1 MPARPAPAMRD
12 GLLDVAAMTDEVL
25 ELVRCESPSDD
36 LAAVARSADAVDGLG
51 SRLLGRRAERIEI
64 DGVTHLRWRFG
75 GTPRVLLLGHHDTVW
90 PVGSLPAHPAE
101 VRDGRLTGP
110 GSFDMKAGIV
120 MAFHAIAALPSPDGV
135 SLLITGDEEPGSTT
149 SRALIEDEARG
160 CAAALV
166 LEAAG
171 PGGALK
177 TERKGVSRYEVHVRG
192 RAAHAGLEPERGVN
206 ATLELAH
213 QVQAVAGI
221 GAPGIGT
228 TVTMTRAEAGTT
240 SNTVPARGHFAVD
253 VRATSA
259 AEQQRV
265 HAEIGALAAHLPG
278 ASVEVLG
285 GVNRPPLDLR
295 SSRALFARIS
305 RIADELDLGPLD
317 SVAVGGASD
326 GNFTAGVGT
335 PTLDGLGAVGGGAH
349 ADDEHVIVSELEPRA
364 RLLSV
369 LIAEL
374 LADADA
380 GARSGTGTGTDAGTA
395 TGGTEPG
402 ERIGRA

>member
-1 MPARPAPAMRD
+1 MPARPAPATRD
-12 GLLDVAAMTDEVL
+12 GLLDLTTMTDEVL

-36 LAAVARSADAVDGLG
+36 LAAVARSAEAVDELG
-51 SRLLGRRAERIEI
+51 ARLLGERAERIVI

-75 GTPRVLLLGHHDTVW
+75 AAPRVLVLGHHDTVW
-90 PVGSLPAHPAE
+90 PVGSLETHPAE

-120 MAFHAIAALPSPDGV
+120 MAFHAVAALPSRDGV
-135 SLLITGDEEPGSTT
+135 ALLVTGDEEPGSTT

-192 RAAHAGLEPERGVN
+192 RAAHTGLEPERGVN

-213 QVQAVAGI
+213 QVQAVSGI
-221 GAPGIGT
+221 GAPELGT

-240 SNTVPARGHFAVD
+240 SNTVPARGRFAVD

-265 HAEIGALAAHLPG
+265 HDEIGALTARLPG
-278 ASVEVLG
+278 AAVEVTG
-285 GVNRPPLDLR
+285 GVNRAPLDLHA
-295 SSRALFARIS
+295 SQALFARIS
-305 RIADELDLGPLD
+305 RIAEAAGLGPLA

-349 ADDEHVIVSELEPRA
+349 ADDEHVIVEELPRRA
-364 RLLSV
+364 RLLST

-374 LADADA
+374 L
-380 GARSGTGTGTDAGTA
+380 SETDPA
-395 TGGTEPG
+395 TGADRG
-402 ERIGRA
+402 

>member
-1 MPARPAPAMRD
+1 MPARPAPATRD
-12 GLLDVAAMTDEVL
+12 GLLDVDVMTEQVL

-36 LAAVARSADAVDGLG
+36 LAAVARSAELVDELG
-51 SRLLGRRAERIEI
+51 TRLLGERAERIEI

-75 GTPRVLLLGHHDTVW
+75 AEPRVLVLGHHDTVW
-90 PVGSLPAHPAE
+90 PVGSLAAHPAE
-101 VRDGRLTGP
+101 ARAGRLTGP

-120 MAFHAIAALPSPDGV
+120 MAFHALAALPAPGGV
-135 SLLITGDEEPGSTT
+135 TLLITGDEEPGSTT
-149 SRALIEDEARG
+149 SRSLIEDEARG
-160 CAAALV
+160 LAAALV

-177 TERKGVSRYEVHVRG
+177 TERKGVSRYEVHVLG
-192 RAAHAGLEPERGVN
+192 RAAHAGLEPEHGVN

-221 GAPGIGT
+221 GAPEIGT

-240 SNTVPARGHFAVD
+240 SNTVPARGRFAVD
-253 VRATSA
+253 VRATSD

-265 HAEIGALAAHLPG
+265 HAEIGALSARLPG
-278 ASVEVLG
+278 AAVEVIG
-285 GVNRPPLDLR
+285 GVNRPPLDR
-295 SSRALFARIS
+295 RASQELFDRIS
-305 RIADELDLGPLD
+305 RIAAETGHGPLA

-349 ADDEHVIVSELEPRA
+349 ADDEHVIVAELPRRA
-364 RLLSV
+364 RLLSA

-374 LADADA
+374 LAETSAAAEAEADA
-380 GARSGTGTGTDAGTA
+380 
-395 TGGTEPG
+395 
-402 ERIGRA
+402 